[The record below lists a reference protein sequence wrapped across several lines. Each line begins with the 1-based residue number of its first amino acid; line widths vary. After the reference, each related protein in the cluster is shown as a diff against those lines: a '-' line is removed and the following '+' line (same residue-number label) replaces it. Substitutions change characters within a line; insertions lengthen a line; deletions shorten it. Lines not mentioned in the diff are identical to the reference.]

1 MKKLTIL
8 LIVILLGIFLLNAI
22 QMQITAKEQ
31 TMGFV
36 FGTFNENFQ
45 KMTGAEKELLYSRC
59 GEKDISDAAVL
70 IGLWGALLR
79 VSTESIKIIKER

>member
-31 TMGFV
+31 TIGYV
-36 FGTFNENFQ
+36 FGILNDNLQ
-45 KMTGAEKELLYSRC
+45 KMTSAEKELLYSRC
-59 GEKDISDAAVL
+59 GEKDISDATVL

-79 VSTESIKIIKER
+79 VSTESINIMKER